1 MSMSLRV
8 VDASVRGADRLRLD
22 AASIDI
28 RPGRI
33 HALIGANGSGK
44 STLLT
49 VIAGELGLASGR
61 VEITTEGRTPTTW
74 SDYSAREAARLRA
87 LLAQETPV
95 AFAYSVAEVIGWGR
109 LAWQGHPDSNDDD
122 AVIAEEIAA
131 NDLQHLL
138 DRRITELSGGE
149 RARVHL
155 ARVLAQRAPLL
166 LLDEADATL
175 DLAGQAH
182 LDAAVQRRRA
192 AGDAIVLISHDLTRV
207 AGLADEVTVL
217 QDGRV
222 IAAGCVEQAMTAATL
237 SEAYGVTVQ
246 VRNIDGSLLISRGQG

>member
-1 MSMSLRV
+1 MSLSLRV
-8 VDASVRGADRLRLD
+8 TDATVRSGERTRLD
-22 AASIDI
+22 SVAVEV
-28 RPGRI
+28 RPGCV

-49 VIAGELGLASGR
+49 VIAGELGVESGR
-61 VEITTEGRTPTTW
+61 VEIIDKGESARTW
-74 SDYSAREAARLRA
+74 SDFTARDAARLRS

-95 AFAYSVAEVIGWGR
+95 AFAYSVVDVIRWGR
-109 LAWQGHPDSNDDD
+109 IAWRGQPEQRDD
-122 AVIAEEIAA
+122 ASIIAEETAA
-131 NDLQHLL
+131 NHLEHLL

-182 LDAAVQRRRA
+182 LDEAVQRRRV

-207 AGLADEVTVL
+207 ASLADEVTVL
-217 QDGRV
+217 KDGRV
-222 IAAGCVEQAMTAATL
+222 LAAGSVPHTMTAPVL
-237 SEAYGVTVQ
+237 SEAYDVPVD
-246 VRNIDGSLLISRGQG
+246 VRETDGSLLIRRLKN